1 MNSHAHTEQ
10 VSQNTGKMTG
20 IKSASA
26 TAQLSA
32 GRNGG
37 KLPGVEGQTCNNW
50 TFDHTTAIIK
60 SHEVSRCQ
68 EHSPLDR

>member
-1 MNSHAHTEQ
+1 
-10 VSQNTGKMTG
+10 MTG

-68 EHSPLDR
+68 EKGEKIKAWNVVTLYACNT